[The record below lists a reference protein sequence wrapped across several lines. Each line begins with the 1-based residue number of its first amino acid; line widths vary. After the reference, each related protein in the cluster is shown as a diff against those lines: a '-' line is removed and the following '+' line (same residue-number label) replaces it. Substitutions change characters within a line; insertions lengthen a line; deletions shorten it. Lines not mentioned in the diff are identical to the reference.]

1 MKGNHD
7 HVRREKD
14 LEPSTMPAEDAA
26 WAALLSGA
34 SQMNARDAQATD
46 AVLNALRVERSE
58 RSGTQ
63 TLTQA
68 DWDRTLSRVSQLRE
82 QDVRAIQPALEAVRA
97 TRTQNRHRQLV
108 LNRAFAGFAAA
119 AVIAGALILRAPN
132 TSMNASADPGEAYV
146 VYQEASQ
153 GW

>member
-7 HVRREKD
+7 HFRREKN

-46 AVLNALRVERSE
+46 AVLNALRVERS
-58 RSGTQ
+58 GTQ

-68 DWDRTLSRVSQLRE
+68 DWDRTLSRASQLRE
-82 QDVRAIQPALEAVRA
+82 QDVRAIQPALEAVRVA
-97 TRTQNRHRQLV
+97 RIQSRHRQLV

-132 TSMNASADPGEAYV
+132 TSMNAAADPGEAYV

>member
-34 SQMNARDAQATD
+34 SQVNARDEQATD
-46 AVLNALRVERSE
+46 AVLNALRLERSKAKTV
-58 RSGTQ
+58 TQ
-63 TLTQA
+63 D
-68 DWDRTLSRVSQLRE
+68 DWDRALSRASQLRE
-82 QDVRAIQPALEAVRA
+82 QDVRAIQPALEAVRVA
-97 TRTQNRHRQLV
+97 RTRSRHRQLV

-119 AVIAGALILRAPN
+119 AVIAGALILRTPS

-146 VYQEASQ
+146 VYQEASR